1 MPRASSFTTRSERR
15 TILRISPRAGGS
27 CETRKRP
34 TPTNRNGTEPN
45 GSRTRTRARS
55 GEADAVEGKRPHGAG
70 SNEELDPDLL
80 SGACRGG
87 GRGHRGAEL
96 GVTPSRGSARKSDRQ
111 HAPQGPIER
120 LRDRLGQRTDR
131 GDRVWRLRVS

>member
-55 GEADAVEGKRPHGAG
+55 GEADAVEGKSPHGAG
-70 SNEELDPDLL
+70 PNEELDPDLL

-87 GRGHRGAEL
+87 GRRNRRAVLEFSHYRWWDL
-96 GVTPSRGSARKSDRQ
+96 CL
-111 HAPQGPIER
+111 ER
-120 LRDRLGQRTDR
+120 
-131 GDRVWRLRVS
+131 